1 MYGTF
6 TATFT
11 MRARSEIK
19 KPDDDFVKVE
29 AKTLAP
35 ALKIAPT
42 LGRKAPMRRRATRVK
57 TRRLIAQGLDGV
69 PPQLVTAS
77 VFDQVLRFAA
87 TTNVSSQAIT
97 TAQMAMACGGIATA
111 TTTIYPW
118 ASCFR
123 IRQVRMYPSAATVG
137 TISSSARL
145 TWSSAFSQ
153 FQREDTK
160 DSSLPSGITVPK
172 TLVYRPPRNTLVGD
186 WINSTANGSATLF
199 NVTCLEGTIIDVHVL
214 CMMSNAF
221 ASFAAVTTTGKTVGD
236 SYWGP
241 LDGYSSGLLA
251 PIGRSS

>member
-1 MYGTF
+1 MERKYSAF
-6 TATFT
+6 E
-11 MRARSEIK
+11 MRTRIEK
-19 KPDDDFVKVE
+19 KSDDDFVKVE
-29 AKTLAP
+29 AKTPAP
-35 ALKIAPT
+35 ALKIVPALRT
-42 LGRKAPMRRRATRVK
+42 GRGAVSRRATRRK
-57 TRRLIAQGLDGV
+57 MTRKLISQGLDGV

-87 TTNVSSQAIT
+87 TTNVSAQAIT
-97 TAQMAMACGGIATA
+97 TAQLAMACGGIATA
-111 TTTIYPW
+111 TTTIFPW
-118 ASCFR
+118 ASCLR
-123 IRQVRMYPSAATVG
+123 IRQIRMYPSAATVG

-172 TLVYRPPRNTLVGD
+172 TLMYRPPRNTLVGD

-214 CMMSNAF
+214 CMMSNSF
-221 ASFAAVTTTGKTVGD
+221 ASFASVSTTGKTVGD

-241 LDGYSSGLLA
+241 LDGYASALLV